1 MMTKNEKLEL
11 ATLIAEAV
19 VKAMKAETANP
30 VSANKGRKSA
40 TANEGKKTTT
50 PATKHSMKLAD
61 YEPKKN
67 DGFYNWASYK
77 AKRTDYCYA
86 VATNGK
92 YLGCYENGKKVVE
105 FADIEKKYNEAKK
118 KYEAKFVYIKKEN
131 R

>member
-1 MMTKNEKLEL
+1 MMTNKEKEFAMFL
-11 ATLIAEAV
+11 AKAV
-19 VKAMKAETANP
+19 VEAMKAETTTP

-40 TANEGKKTTT
+40 THNEAPK
-50 PATKHSMKLAD
+50 TKHSMKLAD

-92 YLGCYENGKKVVE
+92 YLGCYENGKEVVKFE
-105 FADIEKKYNEAKK
+105 DIEKKYYEAKK

>member
-1 MMTKNEKLEL
+1 MMTKNEKAKLDYL
-11 ATLIAEAV
+11 AKAIAA
-19 VKAMKAETANP
+19 ALTATP
-30 VSANKGRKSA
+30 ASANTGRKAA
-40 TANEGKKTTT
+40 TPNEGKKTAT
-50 PATKHSMKLAD
+50 PKYSMKLAD

-92 YLGCYENGKKVVE
+92 YLGCYENGKEVVK
-105 FADIEKKYNEAKK
+105 FADIEKKYYEAKK
-118 KYEAKFVYIKKEN
+118 AFEKKFVYIKKEN

>member
-1 MMTKNEKLEL
+1 MTKREKEFAMFL
-11 ATLIAEAV
+11 ANAV
-19 VKAMKAETANP
+19 VEAMKATSANP
-30 VSANKGRKSA
+30 VSAKKGRKSA
-40 TANEGKKTTT
+40 TANEG
-50 PATKHSMKLAD
+50 KHSMKLAD

-105 FADIEKKYNEAKK
+105 FADIEKKYYEAKK
-118 KYEAKFVYIKKEN
+118 AFEKKFVYIKKEN

>member
-19 VKAMKAETANP
+19 VKAMKTETATTT
-30 VSANKGRKSA
+30 KGRG
-40 TANEGKKTTT
+40 TANEGKKPST
-50 PATKHSMKLAD
+50 PKTKHSTNIKD

-67 DGFYNWASYK
+67 DGFYNWNSYK

-92 YLGCYENGKKVVE
+92 YLGCYENGKEVVKFE
-105 FADIEKKYNEAKK
+105 DIEKKYYEAKK
-118 KYEAKFVYIKKEN
+118 KFEAKYIYTKKAD

>member
-1 MMTKNEKLEL
+1 MTQKEKEFAMFL
-11 ATLIAEAV
+11 ANAV
-19 VKAMKAETANP
+19 VEAMKATSANP

-40 TANEGKKTTT
+40 TANEGKKPET
-50 PATKHSMKLAD
+50 PKHSMKITD

-77 AKRTDYCYA
+77 AKRSDYCYA

-105 FADIEKKYNEAKK
+105 FADIEKKYYEAKK
-118 KYEAKFVYIKKEN
+118 KFEAKFVYIKKEN

>member
-1 MMTKNEKLEL
+1 MMTKKEKEFALFL
-11 ATLIAEAV
+11 AKTLVE
-19 VKAMKAETANP
+19 AMKETSTSPA
-30 VSANKGRKSA
+30 SGRKSA
-40 TANEGKKTTT
+40 TANEGTSAAKYSTNLK
-50 PATKHSMKLAD
+50 D

-92 YLGCYENGKKVVE
+92 HLDCYEKGKKVVE
-105 FADIEKKYNEAKK
+105 FSDIEKKYYEAKK
-118 KYEAKFVYIKKEN
+118 KFEAKYKYTKIAD